1 MSLQQVLD
9 AIDAK
14 VTIASKQVQ
23 EVATYVSQ
31 CIQALEKITA
41 DRTANAEKL
50 LALQGY
56 IQALNENKEQVKQLM
71 ANDEQA

>member
-1 MSLQQVLD
+1 MSLQQVVD

-14 VTIASKQVQ
+14 VAAASKQAQ
-23 EVATYVSQ
+23 EVANYVAQ
-31 CIQALEKITA
+31 CAQALEKITA

-56 IQALNENKEQVKQLM
+56 VQALNENKEQVKQLM
-71 ANDEQA
+71 ETEEKV